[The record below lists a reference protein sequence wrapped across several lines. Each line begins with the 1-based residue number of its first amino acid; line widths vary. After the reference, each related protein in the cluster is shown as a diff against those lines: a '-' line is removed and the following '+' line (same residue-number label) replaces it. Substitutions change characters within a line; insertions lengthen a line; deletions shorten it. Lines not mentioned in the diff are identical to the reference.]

1 MKKQQVFNIKGM
13 TKDISRSKSGSSLA
27 YDIQNMRLT
36 SQEGE
41 TLLSLTNEK
50 GNKEYILNFK
60 SFADSIIRSKITNA
74 NNLAISEAKHT
85 FRGKIIGY
93 CVLDK
98 YLVIFTHYTDN
109 NTTTDRIYR
118 FEKDDTNDIQLNGVL
133 LYWGN
138 LGFTDTMRLETMGI
152 YESANIQKVYW
163 LDGINQPRFINVAG
177 DTETILKHR
186 DHWLSSKT
194 PFDFIPV
201 FDYKGDS
208 SINIERQDYGGTFPE
223 GTIQYAMCYY
233 NLNGQQSN
241 IFYISPIYY
250 ISHSD
255 RGAQQE
261 QTLNNSFKITI
272 KNIDTDFDYLRI
284 YSIHRSSIN
293 GKPSC
298 KVIANLRITKNN
310 QE

>member
-13 TKDISRSKSGSSLA
+13 TKDISRSKSGSNLA

-50 GNKEYILNFK
+50 GNKEYTLDFK
-60 SFADSIIRSKITNA
+60 SFAESIRTLDSQ
-74 NNLAISEAKHT
+74 LADKEAKNE
-85 FRGKIIGY
+85 FLGKIIGY

-118 FEKDDTNDIQLNGVL
+118 FEKDATNDIQLNGVL
-133 LYWGN
+133 LYWGD
-138 LGFTDTMRLETMGI
+138 LGFTDIMRLETMGI

-208 SINIERQDYGGTFPE
+208 TIKIERQDYGGTFPE
-223 GTIQYAMCYY
+223 GIIQYAMCYY

-250 ISHSD
+250 ISHSE

-272 KNIDTDFDYLRI
+272 KNVDTDFDYLRI

-298 KVIANLRITKNN
+298 KVIANISLK
-310 QE
+310 

>member
-60 SFADSIIRSKITNA
+60 SFANSIISSKITNA

-118 FEKDDTNDIQLNGVL
+118 FEKDATNDIQLNGVL

-152 YESANIQKVYW
+152 YESAYIQ
-163 LDGINQPRFINVAG
+163 
-177 DTETILKHR
+177 
-186 DHWLSSKT
+186 
-194 PFDFIPV
+194 
-201 FDYKGDS
+201 
-208 SINIERQDYGGTFPE
+208 
-223 GTIQYAMCYY
+223 
-233 NLNGQQSN
+233 
-241 IFYISPIYY
+241 
-250 ISHSD
+250 
-255 RGAQQE
+255 
-261 QTLNNSFKITI
+261 
-272 KNIDTDFDYLRI
+272 
-284 YSIHRSSIN
+284 
-293 GKPSC
+293 
-298 KVIANLRITKNN
+298 
-310 QE
+310 

>member
-13 TKDISRSKSGSSLA
+13 TKDISRSKSGSELA

-50 GNKEYILNFK
+50 GNKEYKLDFK
-60 SFADSIIRSKITNA
+60 KFAKQSDGTIDPD
-74 NNLAISEAKHT
+74 EAKIKLE
-85 FRGKIIGY
+85 GKIIGY
-93 CVLDK
+93 CTLNK
-98 YLVIFTHYTDN
+98 YLVIFTHVGN
-109 NTTTDRIYR
+109 KHDRIYR
-118 FEKDDTNDIQLNGVL
+118 FEEDSTDKMILNGIL
-133 LYWGN
+133 LYFGN
-138 LGFTDTMRLETMGI
+138 LGFTDIMRLETMGI
-152 YESANIQKVYW
+152 FESENIQKVYW
-163 LDGINQPRFINVAG
+163 LDGVNQPRFINIAG
-177 DTETILKHR
+177 DNDTIRKHR
-186 DHWLSSKT
+186 SKWMHSKT

-201 FDYKGDS
+201 FDYYATVKDNEGKDTDN
-208 SINIERQDYGGTFPE
+208 ITIERQDYGGMFPE
-223 GTIQYAMCYY
+223 GIIQYAMCYY

-250 ISHSD
+250 ISHTD

-272 KNIDTDFDYLRI
+272 NKVDSEFDYLRI

-293 GKPSC
+293 GTPSC
-298 KVIANLRITKNN
+298 KVVANISLK
-310 QE
+310 

>member
-50 GNKEYILNFK
+50 GNKEYTLDFK
-60 SFADSIIRSKITNA
+60 SFAESIRTLDSQ
-74 NNLAISEAKHT
+74 LADKEAKNE
-85 FRGKIIGY
+85 FLGKIVGY

-98 YLVIFTHYTDN
+98 YLVIFTHYIDN
-109 NTTTDRIYR
+109 DKVSDRIYR
-118 FEKDDTNDIQLNGVL
+118 FEKDAANDMQLNGVL

-138 LGFTDTMRLETMGI
+138 LGFTDITRLETMGI
-152 YESANIQKVYW
+152 YESGNIQKVYW
-163 LDGINQPRFINVAG
+163 LDGVNQPRFINIAG

-186 DHWLSSKT
+186 EKWLAVKT

-201 FDYKGDS
+201 FSYAGDS
-208 SINIERQDYGGTFPE
+208 QSVEIERQDYGGTFPE
-223 GTIQYAMCYY
+223 GVIQYAMCYY

-272 KNIDTDFDYLRI
+272 KNVDTDFDYLRI

-298 KVIANLRITKNN
+298 KVIANISLK
-310 QE
+310 

>member
-1 MKKQQVFNIKGM
+1 MKKQQAFNIKGM
-13 TKDISRSKSGSSLA
+13 TKDISRSKSGTELA

-50 GNKEYILNFK
+50 GNKEYTLDFK
-60 SFADSIIRSKITNA
+60 SFAKSIKNA
-74 NNLAISEAKHT
+74 DLSATEAKHE

-98 YLVIFTHYTDN
+98 YLVIFTHYVYKDSKN
-109 NTTTDRIYR
+109 KDIVSDRIYR
-118 FEKDDTNDIQLNGVL
+118 FEEDSANKMQLNGVL
-133 LYWGN
+133 LYWGD
-138 LGFTDTMRLETMGI
+138 LGFTDIMRLETMGI

-163 LDGINQPRFINVAG
+163 LDGVNQPRFINIAG

-186 DHWLSSKT
+186 EKWLKAKT

-201 FDYKGDS
+201 FSYAGDDQS
-208 SINIERQDYGGTFPE
+208 VEIERQDYGGTFPE
-223 GTIQYAMCYY
+223 GVIQYAMCYY

-272 KNIDTDFDYLRI
+272 KNVDTDFDYLRI

-293 GKPSC
+293 GAPSC
-298 KVIANLRITKNN
+298 KVVANISLK
-310 QE
+310 QKED

>member
-50 GNKEYILNFK
+50 GNKEYILDFK
-60 SFADSIIRSKITNA
+60 SFAESIRALNITNA
-74 NNLAISEAKHT
+74 NGLADTEAKQA
-85 FRGKIIGY
+85 FLGKIVGY

-98 YLVIFTHYTDN
+98 YLVIFTHYVN
-109 NTTTDRIYR
+109 NGVITDRIYR
-118 FEKDDTNDIQLNGVL
+118 FEKDAANDMQLNGVL
-133 LYWGN
+133 LYRKN
-138 LGFTDTMRLETMGI
+138 LGFTDATRLETMGI

-186 DHWLSSKT
+186 DNWLSSKT

-208 SINIERQDYGGTFPE
+208 FINIERQDYGGTFPE

-261 QTLNNSFKITI
+261 QILNNSFKITI
-272 KNIDTDFDYLRI
+272 KNVDTDFDYLRI

-298 KVIANLRITKNN
+298 KVIANISLK
-310 QE
+310 

>member
-1 MKKQQVFNIKGM
+1 MKKQQAFNIKGM
-13 TKDISRSKSGSSLA
+13 TKDISRSKSGTELA

-50 GNKEYILNFK
+50 GNKEYTLDFK
-60 SFADSIIRSKITNA
+60 SFAKSINNA
-74 NNLAISEAKHT
+74 DLSATEAKHE

-98 YLVIFTHYTDN
+98 YLVIFTHYVYRDSKN
-109 NTTTDRIYR
+109 KDIVSDRIYR
-118 FEKDDTNDIQLNGVL
+118 FEEDSTNKMQLNGVL
-133 LYWGN
+133 LYWGD
-138 LGFTDTMRLETMGI
+138 LGFTDIMRLETMGI

-163 LDGINQPRFINVAG
+163 LDGINQPRFINIAG

-186 DHWLSSKT
+186 EKWLKAKT

-201 FDYKGDS
+201 FSYAGDDQS
-208 SINIERQDYGGTFPE
+208 VEIERQDYGGTFPE
-223 GTIQYAMCYY
+223 GVIQYAMCYY

-272 KNIDTDFDYLRI
+272 KNVDTDFDYLRI

-293 GKPSC
+293 GAPSC
-298 KVIANLRITKNN
+298 KVIANISLK
-310 QE
+310 

>member
-1 MKKQQVFNIKGM
+1 MKKQQAFNIKGM
-13 TKDISRSKSGSSLA
+13 TKDISRSKSGTELA

-50 GNKEYILNFK
+50 GNKEYTLDFK
-60 SFADSIIRSKITNA
+60 SFAKSIKNTDLSNT
-74 NNLAISEAKHT
+74 EAKHE

-98 YLVIFTHYTDN
+98 YLVIFTHYVYKDIKN
-109 NTTTDRIYR
+109 KDIVSDRIYR
-118 FEKDDTNDIQLNGVL
+118 FEEDSVNKMQLNGVL
-133 LYWGN
+133 LYRGD
-138 LGFTDTMRLETMGI
+138 LGFTDIMRLETMGI

-163 LDGINQPRFINVAG
+163 LDGVNQPRFINIAG
-177 DTETILKHR
+177 DTDTILKHR
-186 DHWLSSKT
+186 EKWLKAKT

-201 FDYKGDS
+201 FSYAGDDQS
-208 SINIERQDYGGTFPE
+208 VEIERQDYGGTFPE
-223 GTIQYAMCYY
+223 GVIQYAMCYY

-272 KNIDTDFDYLRI
+272 NNVDTDFDYLRI

-298 KVIANLRITKNN
+298 KVVANISLK
-310 QE
+310 

>member
-1 MKKQQVFNIKGM
+1 M
-13 TKDISRSKSGSSLA
+13 TKDISRSKSGSNLA

-41 TLLSLTNEK
+41 TLLALTNEK
-50 GNKEYILNFK
+50 GNKEYTLDFK
-60 SFADSIIRSKITNA
+60 SFAESIRTLDSQ
-74 NNLAISEAKHT
+74 LADEEAKNE
-85 FRGKIIGY
+85 FLGKIVGY

-98 YLVIFTHYTDN
+98 YLVIFTHYIDN
-109 NTTTDRIYR
+109 KKVSDRIYR
-118 FEKDDTNDIQLNGVL
+118 FEKDATDDIKLHGVL
-133 LYWGN
+133 LYYGD
-138 LGFTDTMRLETMGI
+138 LGFTDITRLETMGI

-186 DHWLSSKT
+186 SHWLSSKT

-208 SINIERQDYGGTFPE
+208 TIKIERQDYGGTFPE
-223 GTIQYAMCYY
+223 GIIQYAMCYY

-250 ISHSD
+250 ISHSE

-272 KNIDTDFDYLRI
+272 NNVDTDFDYLRI

-298 KVIANLRITKNN
+298 KVVANISLK
-310 QE
+310 

>member
-50 GNKEYILNFK
+50 GNKEYKLDFK
-60 SFADSIIRSKITNA
+60 KFAKQSDGTIDPD
-74 NNLAISEAKHT
+74 EAKIKLE
-85 FRGKIIGY
+85 GKIIGY
-93 CVLDK
+93 CTLNK
-98 YLVIFTHYTDN
+98 YLVIFTHVGN
-109 NTTTDRIYR
+109 KHDRIYR
-118 FEKDDTNDIQLNGVL
+118 FEEDSTDKMILNGIL
-133 LYWGN
+133 LYFGN
-138 LGFTDTMRLETMGI
+138 LGFTDIMRLETMGI
-152 YESANIQKVYW
+152 FESENIQKVYW
-163 LDGINQPRFINVAG
+163 LDGVNQPRFINIAG
-177 DTETILKHR
+177 DNDTIRKHR
-186 DHWLSSKT
+186 SKWMHSKT

-201 FDYKGDS
+201 FDYYATVKDNEGKDTDN
-208 SINIERQDYGGTFPE
+208 ITIERQDYGGTFPE

-272 KNIDTDFDYLRI
+272 KNVDTDFDYLRI
-284 YSIHRSSIN
+284 YSIHRSSVN

-298 KVIANLRITKNN
+298 KVIANISLK
-310 QE
+310 

>member
-13 TKDISRSKSGSSLA
+13 TKDISRSKSGSELA

-50 GNKEYILNFK
+50 GNKEYKLDFK
-60 SFADSIIRSKITNA
+60 KFATNSDGTVDVNESRITF
-74 NNLAISEAKHT
+74 T
-85 FRGKIIGY
+85 GKVIGY

-98 YLVIFTHYTDN
+98 YLVIFTHQEGN
-109 NTTTDRIYR
+109 KNKNIPSQNRIYR
-118 FEKDDTNDIQLNGVL
+118 FEEDSTDKMTLDGCL
-133 LYWGN
+133 LYWDYGDY
-138 LGFTDTMRLETMGI
+138 LDFTDTMRLETMGI
-152 YESANIQKVYW
+152 YESTNIQKVYW
-163 LDGINQPRFINVAG
+163 LDGVHQPRFINIAG
-177 DTETILKHR
+177 DKNTVLNHR
-186 DHWLSSKT
+186 KRWKAAKT
-194 PFDFIPV
+194 PFDFIPM
-201 FDYKGDS
+201 FDYDATIEGNN
-208 SINIERQDYGGTFPE
+208 NITIKRQDYGGMFPE

-241 IFYISPIYY
+241 IFYVSPIYY
-250 ISHSD
+250 ISHTD

-272 KNIDTDFDYLRI
+272 KKVDTNFDYLRI

-293 GKPSC
+293 GTPSC
-298 KVIANLRITKNN
+298 KVVANISLK
-310 QE
+310 

>member
-13 TKDISRSKSGSSLA
+13 TKDISRSKSGSELA

-50 GNKEYILNFK
+50 GNKEYKLDFK
-60 SFADSIIRSKITNA
+60 KFAKQSDGTIDPD
-74 NNLAISEAKHT
+74 EAKIKLE
-85 FRGKIIGY
+85 GKIIGY
-93 CVLDK
+93 CTLNK
-98 YLVIFTHYTDN
+98 YLVIFTHVGN
-109 NTTTDRIYR
+109 KHDRIYR
-118 FEKDDTNDIQLNGVL
+118 FEEDSTDKMILNGIL
-133 LYWGN
+133 LYFGN
-138 LGFTDTMRLETMGI
+138 LGFTDIMRLETMGI
-152 YESANIQKVYW
+152 FESENIQKVYW
-163 LDGINQPRFINVAG
+163 LDGVNQPRFINIAG
-177 DTETILKHR
+177 DNDTIRKHR
-186 DHWLSSKT
+186 SKWMHSKT

-201 FDYKGDS
+201 FDYYATVKDNEGKDTDN
-208 SINIERQDYGGTFPE
+208 ITIERQDYGGMFPE
-223 GTIQYAMCYY
+223 GIIQYDMCYY

-250 ISHSD
+250 ISHTD

-272 KNIDTDFDYLRI
+272 NKVDSEFDYLRI

-293 GKPSC
+293 GTPSC
-298 KVIANLRITKNN
+298 KVVANISLK
-310 QE
+310 